1 MYHGEQTDSRDVCS
15 MPLRDDISVH
25 ARLTRV
31 FSRAAIPL
39 LALLAGCA
47 GRFGE
52 TTRDS
57 PIPGWIRTLFRQAE
71 NEPVIVVIAGT
82 ILVTAITT
90 VLRAI
95 RRDRVLRRCNGKYAV
110 LLHVAERYPGI
121 VKLILRDVEIASE
134 KTDVEGKDSGRLF
147 TEKEFT
153 DGVRAVVRYHDE
165 MMEKDLDER
174 NVFAERVRHPT
185 LIDQSL
191 RRFQSYARQF
201 NEAVQTIWQET
212 VGKRLEATLS
222 TFRGGAQLQQ
232 LAEAQVEEATGV
244 QTRDA
249 RTEKQR
255 KAEGASY
262 RLLIDRLIGTR
273 VIAALDYSGVER
285 DYECT
290 LADYTRGYYHLLD
303 IDFEES
309 WIVDPNKEMK
319 HWRGNDHMGEY
330 WGPEEVFWQG
340 NDKALRI
347 TLSDD
352 TYTIESR
359 APYPITFRH
368 AQYRDGHKIHGKGM
382 EDENRNN
389 INIVIEPYGTLVW
402 KAQFHHSHA
411 GRDLAGGVL
420 NEVWY
425 HVPRRPRY
433 YRKVE
438 MHFRAKRM
446 ADAVIPYDTNV
457 IQYRAE
463 KLDADVVPL
472 DSLADALWR
481 TSTRIVVTDED
492 GEPIRGLHSNSGYIT
507 NLGKDRIDVHEVRRH
522 YGRRWEAERSMER
535 WDDRM
540 RPLRWAYRYR
550 LAGFLTKTRIAA
562 AQIALIMAQREEK
575 RLSPPRRP
583 VLYFPFVRP
592 RRDWTGA
599 APTQKMPI
607 RVGVLQG
614 RSYDEELR
622 RLNEIERVSDHRV
635 LFRGIDP
642 QTMPY
647 LDKSEILWLGYGA
660 DLPRLGGL
668 HRRGE
673 TAIRRFAAKG
683 GVVVGFAPNTRPA
696 RGAKLAWVPDPLSV
710 TPDTVSGTMS
720 PTGAAAALFTSP
732 HQLDLSELTPAVA
745 WSEWSDR
752 FIPLATAPTHGAHA
766 GDRAA
771 TAMFLPYGEGSYIVL
786 GVGPDA
792 PDDLRWSM
800 PLAENV
806 LHFAVDWLDRRQT
819 HRHIA

>member
-1 MYHGEQTDSRDVCS
+1 
-15 MPLRDDISVH
+15 
-25 ARLTRV
+25 
-31 FSRAAIPL
+31 
-39 LALLAGCA
+39 
-47 GRFGE
+47 
-52 TTRDS
+52 
-57 PIPGWIRTLFRQAE
+57 
-71 NEPVIVVIAGT
+71 
-82 ILVTAITT
+82 
-90 VLRAI
+90 
-95 RRDRVLRRCNGKYAV
+95 YAV
-110 LLHVAERYPGI
+110 LLHVLDRYPGI

-165 MMEKDLDER
+165 MLEKDLDER

-185 LIDQSL
+185 LVDQSL

-244 QTRDA
+244 QARDV
-249 RTEKQR
+249 RTEKER
-255 KAEGASY
+255 KAEGSSY

-303 IDFEES
+303 IDFEEL

-340 NDKALRI
+340 NDKALRVS
-347 TLSDD
+347 LGDDGD

-368 AQYRDGHKIHGKGM
+368 AHYRSGHKIHGKAM

-425 HVPRRPRY
+425 HIPRRPRY
-433 YRKVE
+433 YRTVQL
-438 MHFRAKRM
+438 HFQAKRM
-446 ADAVIPYDTNV
+446 ADAVIPYDANV

-481 TSTRIVVTDED
+481 TSTRIVVTDEE

-507 NLGKDRIDVHEVRRH
+507 NLGKDRIDVREVRDH
-522 YGRRWEAERSMER
+522 YARRWEAERSVER
-535 WDDRM
+535 WDDKM
-540 RPLRWAYRYR
+540 RPVRWTYRYR
-550 LAGFLTKTRIAA
+550 LAGFFTKARVAA
-562 AQIALIMAQREEK
+562 AQIALIRAHHDET
-575 RLSPPRRP
+575 RLAPPRRP
-583 VLYFPFVRP
+583 VLYFPFVRR

-599 APTQKMPI
+599 PPTQKMPI

-614 RSYDEELR
+614 RAYDEELR
-622 RLNEIERVSDHRV
+622 QLGEIERVGDHRL
-635 LFRGIDP
+635 LFRGVDP

-647 LDKSEILWLGYGA
+647 LDKSEILWIGYGA
-660 DLPRLGGL
+660 DLQRRRGL
-668 HRRGE
+668 HRRSE

-683 GVVVGFAPNTRPA
+683 GVVVAFAPNTRPV
-696 RGAKLAWVPDPLSV
+696 RGNRLAWVPDPLRV

-720 PTGAAAALFTSP
+720 PTDAGAPLFTAP
-732 HQLDLSELTPAVA
+732 HQVDLSEFTPAVA

-752 FIPLATAPTHGAHA
+752 FIPLAMAPTHGPHV

-771 TAMFLPYGEGSYIVL
+771 TAMMLPYGEGVYILL
-786 GVGPDA
+786 GVGPDTA
-792 PDDLRWSM
+792 DDLQWAM

-806 LHFAVDWLDRRQT
+806 LHYAVDWLDRRQT